1 MSHPS
6 RLFLAAIS
14 HPPLSMGFLPIVG
27 NLRYGASMRD
37 SGAGEGEPRMTNILW
52 LSEKIDEVREW
63 FRPIGS
69 EFVPLYEEG
78 QIDERTRRVSCG
90 ALIACAMIGSS
101 LPLTAWT
108 EDLSSLAPVKPKAVV
123 AAGVG
128 YENAETST
136 ITVKTYDAENGA
148 IFSDETYE
156 LNVREDTASADSQ
169 PRERIFAGGVGP
181 GADGLSAFTLRVY
194 DSATGR
200 FLWEGLLNLSGGNQE
215 SGSTHRVVAKLG
227 APQATVTQVRSR
239 GATDGQPQFFL
250 RAVDSVTGQLVWTDH
265 FSAGAGTVARAEQ
278 VGRAVVGQT
287 EGLAALSQ
295 QIEFRIRMMD
305 DRGRQ
310 IMWEDT
316 IVPTLEETD
325 MVAGHDEAAENLP
338 VWHGEE
344 PEDMK
349 QEII

>member
-1 MSHPS
+1 
-6 RLFLAAIS
+6 
-14 HPPLSMGFLPIVG
+14 
-27 NLRYGASMRD
+27 
-37 SGAGEGEPRMTNILW
+37 MTIIQW
-52 LSEKIDEVREW
+52 LSETIGEVREW
-63 FRPIGS
+63 FRPIRR
-69 EFVPLYEEG
+69 ECVPVYVYEER
-78 QIDERTRRVSCG
+78 QIDGRTRKAFYV

-108 EDLSSLAPVKPKAVV
+108 TDLSSLAPVKPRTVV

-148 IFSDETYE
+148 ILSDETYE
-156 LNVREDTASADSQ
+156 LNVREDAASAGSQ

-200 FLWEGLLNLSGGNQE
+200 FLWEGLLNLSAGDQE
-215 SGSTHRVVAKLG
+215 SGSTHRVVAHLA

-239 GATDGQPQFFL
+239 GAIEGQPQFFL
-250 RAVDSVTGQLVWTDH
+250 RAVDSATGQLVWTDH
-265 FSAGAGTVARAEQ
+265 FSAGADTFARAER
-278 VGRAVVGQT
+278 VSRAVVGQT
-287 EGLAALSQ
+287 EGLADLSQ

-305 DRGRQ
+305 DRGRR

-316 IVPTLEETD
+316 IEPTVEETD
-325 MVAGHDEAAENLP
+325 VVAGHDEAAENLP
-338 VWHGEE
+338 VWRDEGPEE
-344 PEDMK
+344 MK
-349 QEII
+349 KEMI